1 MDQESGFGVSH
12 LSETPITVSFGL
24 VLLGVLLLLLILRLV
39 FADVGV
45 SVSGRGG
52 AK

>member
-24 VLLGVLLLLLILRLV
+24 VLMGVLLLLIILRLV
-39 FADVGV
+39 FADVK
-45 SVSGRGG
+45 VSGGG
-52 AK
+52 GVR

>member
-12 LSETPITVSFGL
+12 LSETPITASFGL
-24 VLLGVLLLLLILRLV
+24 VLLVVLLLLIVLRLV

-45 SVSGRGG
+45 SVRGG